1 MTRFVYVIMALSIA
15 IISPLNA
22 QTHNTAFSDLPNGA
36 VYCTA
41 VDDTYVYVGGIFTQC
56 GSTARNNIARYVKST
71 GVLDMTFNPNADGA
85 VNVIRVVNGSL
96 YVGGNF
102 TIIGGQSRNYMA
114 KLNTTNGTANS
125 TFNANA
131 NGEVIDIE
139 YANGSLYVGGNFF
152 SIGGQL
158 RFYIA
163 KLDPTNGSADG
174 TFDPNA
180 SNRVFDIE
188 YANGSLYVS
197 GSFFTIGGQGRNR
210 IAKLDTTNGAVDGT
224 FNPNANNDVF
234 DIEYVNGS
242 LYVGGDFTTIGGQGR
257 NRIVK
262 LDTINGDAA
271 ADFDI
276 GLNGSVYGFYGDVIT
291 VDNGV
296 LYFGGDFTAPASRF
310 FVFGSLPSTTI
321 PTVGEWAM
329 IVLTLSLFCVAVM
342 YVRKSAFALHGAGQA
357 RGLPVQNMQQ
367 NLFLGKEDFVFSAK
381 WFFPLS
387 FIVTACVWSACVY
400 CGETAV
406 RDMIGTTL
414 TGIVGGYLLQL
425 LALWVME
432 KK

>member
-1 MTRFVYVIMALSIA
+1 
-15 IISPLNA
+15 
-22 QTHNTAFSDLPNGA
+22 
-36 VYCTA
+36 
-41 VDDTYVYVGGIFTQC
+41 
-56 GSTARNNIARYVKST
+56 
-71 GVLDMTFNPNADGA
+71 
-85 VNVIRVVNGSL
+85 
-96 YVGGNF
+96 
-102 TIIGGQSRNYMA
+102 MA

-197 GSFFTIGGQGRNR
+197 GSFFTIGGQGRNRIAKLDPTNGSADGTFNPNAGNNIFDIEYFNGSLYVSGGFTTIGGQTRNR